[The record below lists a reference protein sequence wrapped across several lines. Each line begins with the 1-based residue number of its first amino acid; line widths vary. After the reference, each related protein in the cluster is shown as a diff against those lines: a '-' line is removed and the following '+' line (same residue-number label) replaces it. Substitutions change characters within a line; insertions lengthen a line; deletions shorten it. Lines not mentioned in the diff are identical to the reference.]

1 MAQDPDLLTPNLDR
15 MIELAA
21 VAWQSPPAES
31 VRLLHS
37 FQAANRTL
45 RLIVLTYQ
53 HVALLTRA
61 VEAGTARRRN
71 EPLPPEL

>member
-1 MAQDPDLLTPNLDR
+1 MAQDPDLLTPSLDR

-37 FQAANRTL
+37 FQDINRTFQL
-45 RLIVLTYQ
+45 LIMAYQ
-53 HVALLTRA
+53 HVALLMRA
-61 VEAGTARRRN
+61 VEAGAARRRN
-71 EPLPPEL
+71 EPLPPGL